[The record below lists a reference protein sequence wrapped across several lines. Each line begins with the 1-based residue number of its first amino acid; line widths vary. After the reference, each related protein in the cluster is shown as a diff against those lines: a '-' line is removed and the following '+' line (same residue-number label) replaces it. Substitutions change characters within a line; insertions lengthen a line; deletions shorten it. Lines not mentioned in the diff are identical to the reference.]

1 MTDQSSSANRTLP
14 LAGAVALVSGA
25 GGPMGAAVAKRLAAD
40 GASLGLIDISGRRL
54 AATVEDIQHSY
65 PDIKVHM
72 ARANATDE
80 GETNAAIGEIV
91 DNLGPVTTLVN
102 VVGGIRGGEL
112 VTPILGMSE
121 ERFDSTFE
129 LNLKPLFWMVQ
140 AVAPGMVSRKKGA
153 IVNISS
159 VTYAG
164 DGDQPE
170 YAAAKAAV
178 SSLTRSL
185 AIELAPNVRVNC
197 IVPGLIQTSVIENA
211 APDMVKDYTNRS
223 LLKRLGQ
230 PEDIAGAISFL
241 VGPDSSFITGAAL
254 PVSGGIAASL

>member
-1 MTDQSSSANRTLP
+1 
-14 LAGAVALVSGA
+14 
-25 GGPMGAAVAKRLAAD
+25 
-40 GASLGLIDISGRRL
+40 
-54 AATVEDIQHSY
+54 
-65 PDIKVHM
+65 M

-80 GETNAAIGEIV
+80 SETNTAIAEIV
-91 DNLGPVTTLVN
+91 ENLGPVTILIN

-112 VTPILGMSE
+112 ITPLLGMTE
-121 ERFDSTFE
+121 ERFDSTFA

-140 AVAPGMVSRKKGA
+140 AVAPDMVARKKGA

-197 IVPGLIQTSVIENA
+197 IVPGLIQTSVIEKA

-230 PEDIAGAISFL
+230 PEDIAGAVSFL
-241 VGPDSSFITGAAL
+241 VGPDSNFITGVAL
-254 PVSGGIAASL
+254 PVSGGITASL